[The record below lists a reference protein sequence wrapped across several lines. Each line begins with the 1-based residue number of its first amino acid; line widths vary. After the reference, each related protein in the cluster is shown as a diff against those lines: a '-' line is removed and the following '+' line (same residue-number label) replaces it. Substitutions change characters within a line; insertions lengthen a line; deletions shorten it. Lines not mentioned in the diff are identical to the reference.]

1 MDGEGQQIEA
11 HEHGREV
18 LLAVTEVVL
27 KVVALV
33 LQDVERL
40 VLDLP
45 SGPAAGGEFGD
56 VVAADR
62 QIGDEAVAICRLC
75 RLASMIS
82 ISNQLT
88 VSASLPSRSGTSR
101 SQR

>member
-1 MDGEGQQIEA
+1 MSEA
-11 HEHGREV
+11 
-18 LLAVTEVVL
+18 VL

-45 SGPAAGGEFGD
+45 SRPAAGGQFDDG
-56 VVAADR
+56 VGADR
-62 QIGDEAVAICRLC
+62 QIGDEAVAICRLAPGIDDLDLEPVD
-75 RLASMIS
+75 RQRIP
-82 ISNQLT
+82 T
-88 VSASLPSRSGTSR
+88 PSRSGTSR